1 MARYLKPIIVFAL
14 LAPWCWLA
22 YRVYLETLLVGSGLG
37 ADPVEGLI
45 HYLGEWSLI
54 VLLSAFSV
62 TPLSRQF
69 KWPMLIRSRRLI
81 GVVAFVFV
89 VTHTLVFAI
98 FYAELQWQI
107 FLREVIERP
116 YITLGMASVIILALL
131 TLTST
136 RGWQRRLGRRWK
148 QLHRWVY
155 LAVPLALLHL
165 LWLRKDGYADVVI
178 YSLWA
183 AAMAAERM
191 HHWRTGRRQKQSR
204 QTKASVSM

>member
-1 MARYLKPIIVFAL
+1 MARYLKPAIVFAL
-14 LAPWCWLA
+14 LMPWCWLA
-22 YRVYLETLLVGSGLG
+22 YRVYLETLQTGAGLG

-89 VTHTLVFAI
+89 AVHTLVFAI
-98 FYAELQWQI
+98 FYAELKWPI
-107 FLREVIERP
+107 FQREVVERP
-116 YITLGMASVIILALL
+116 YITLGMASVVILMLL

-165 LWLRKDGYADVVI
+165 LWLRKDGYTDVFI

-183 AAMAAERM
+183 AVMAAERI
-191 HHWRTGRRQKQSR
+191 HHWRGGRREKQSR
-204 QTKASVSM
+204 LAKASVSI

>member
-1 MARYLKPIIVFAL
+1 M
-14 LAPWCWLA
+14 PWCWLA
-22 YRVYLETLLVGSGLG
+22 YRVYLETLQTGAGLG

-89 VTHTLVFAI
+89 AVHTLVFAI
-98 FYAELQWQI
+98 FYAELKWPI
-107 FLREVIERP
+107 FLREVVERP
-116 YITLGMASVIILALL
+116 YITLGMASVVILMLL

-136 RGWQRRLGRRWK
+136 TRLAAPTRTALEATASLGLSGGTLGASPSALAAQRRLYRRVHL
-148 QLHRWVY
+148 QPLGGGDGGGANSS
-155 LAVPLALLHL
+155 LA
-165 LWLRKDGYADVVI
+165 
-178 YSLWA
+178 
-183 AAMAAERM
+183 
-191 HHWRTGRRQKQSR
+191 RRP
-204 QTKASVSM
+204 A